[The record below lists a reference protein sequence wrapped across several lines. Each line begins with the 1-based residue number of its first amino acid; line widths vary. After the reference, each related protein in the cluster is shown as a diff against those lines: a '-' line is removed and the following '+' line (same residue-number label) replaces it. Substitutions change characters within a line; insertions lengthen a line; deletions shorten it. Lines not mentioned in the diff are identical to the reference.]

1 MAEQPLHEHTLGNGL
16 RVVVCE
22 DHVVPLAAVNI
33 WYGVGSRHE
42 RAAAPASPTSSS
54 T

>member
-42 RAAAPASPTSSS
+42 RSGGPASPTSSS